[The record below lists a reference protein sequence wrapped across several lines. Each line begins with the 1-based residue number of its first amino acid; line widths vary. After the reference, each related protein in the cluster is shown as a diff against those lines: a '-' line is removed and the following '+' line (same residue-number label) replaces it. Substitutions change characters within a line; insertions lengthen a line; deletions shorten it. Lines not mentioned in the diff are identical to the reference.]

1 MPQSAIDLLIKRNKG
16 RIYTENTIKKMSKA
30 IIQYDLNMNK
40 INEFISG
47 QEAFRKTG
55 TDNSSI
61 TKCCKGKLKTANG
74 YIWRYKEDIKNDE

>member
-1 MPQSAIDLLIKRNKG
+1 
-16 RIYTENTIKKMSKA
+16 
-30 IIQYDLNMNK
+30 MNK

>member
-1 MPQSAIDLLIKRNKG
+1 MVEEM
-16 RIYTENTIKKMSKA
+16 TSKETTN
-30 IIQYDLNMNK
+30 IILKLTQEGWDANK